1 MRRAEVRVH
10 GRRAGELQELSES
23 RFQFLYD
30 PEYSGPPISLTLP
43 LRREAYVFDTFP
55 PFFDGLLPEGMM
67 LEAML
72 RELKI
77 DRNDAFSQIC
87 ALGADLVGAVEVAPL
102 P

>member
-10 GRRAGELQELSES
+10 GRRAGELQELPEG

-30 PEYSGPPISLTLP
+30 PEYQGPPISLTMP
-43 LRREAYVFDTFP
+43 RRREAYIFESFP

-72 RELKI
+72 LELKI

-87 ALGADLVGAVEVAPL
+87 ALGADLVGAVEVEAL
-102 P
+102 K